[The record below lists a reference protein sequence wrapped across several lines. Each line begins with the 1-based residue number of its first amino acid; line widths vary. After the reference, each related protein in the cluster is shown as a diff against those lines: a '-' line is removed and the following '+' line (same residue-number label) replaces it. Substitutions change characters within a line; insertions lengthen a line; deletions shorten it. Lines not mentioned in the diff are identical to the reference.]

1 MIIDVEGIIINTKN
15 YNDTS
20 KILDIFTL
28 DYGIIGVI
36 AKGCKSMKSNLRSV
50 AEKLTY
56 ATFTI
61 YYKKDKL
68 SILSEAS
75 VINNF
80 SNIKKD
86 IEKISYASF
95 ILDLSNQVYRQSN
108 DLSIYNLLISAL
120 SKIDE
125 GLNPL
130 IITNII
136 ELKYLEYLGV
146 MPNLNGCSICGSKS
160 VITLSSDKGG
170 FLCSKCRGNEPILSS
185 KVIKFVRMYSLVDVA
200 SISKDL
206 VSKLSVEVDT
216 INSVNNFIDDYYDRY
231 TGLYLKSKQFLRNIK
246 NIKSD

>member
-1 MIIDVEGIIINTKN
+1 MVIDVEGIILNVKN
-15 YNDTS
+15 YGDTS
-20 KILDIFTL
+20 RIIDILTK

-50 AEKLTY
+50 TDKLTY

-95 ILDLSNQVYRQSN
+95 LLDLTHQVYKQN
-108 DLSIYNLLISAL
+108 DDSSLYDLLISAL
-120 SKIDE
+120 TKINDNF
-125 GLNPL
+125 NPL

-136 ELKYLEYLGV
+136 ELKYLDYLGV
-146 MPNLNGCSICGSKS
+146 APNLEGCTVCGSKS
-160 VITLSSDKGG
+160 VVTLSSDKGG
-170 FLCSKCRGNEPILSS
+170 YLCSKCRTNEPIVSD
-185 KVIKFVRMYSLVDVA
+185 KEIKLVRMYTLVDINK
-200 SISKDL
+200 ISKLDINKD
-206 VSKLSVEVDT
+206 VVFEV
-216 INSVNNFIDDYYDRY
+216 NRFIDDYYDRY
-231 TGLYLKSKQFLRNIK
+231 TGLYLKSKTFLK
-246 NIKSD
+246 NINSIK